1 MWFIKYAR
9 SQGVKVTRTCYKRG
23 GINKELLKLKK
34 EDKRDVIP

>member
-1 MWFIKYAR
+1 MLVLKELELT
-9 SQGVKVTRTCYKRG
+9 GTCRDKG